1 MSAPALVGGFQVV
14 VSMRVLLVEDDQEVA
29 AYVAGG
35 LQSEGFDVSIS
46 RDGREGLNRAI
57 ADNWDIII
65 VDRKLPSV
73 DGLTLVKMLRT
84 ADTKV
89 PVLFLT
95 TMMGVG
101 DRIEGLNAGADD
113 YVVKPFA
120 FGELVARLN
129 AISRRGRQATPE
141 TRMSLGDIEID
152 LLRRSVLRG
161 GQVVELQPREF
172 RLLAFLMQNANEVVT
187 RTMLLENVWDFYF
200 TPQTN
205 VVETHVS
212 RLKSKL
218 NESGA
223 PNLIQTVRGIGYMI
237 KAV

>member
-35 LQSEGFDVSIS
+35 LQPEGFDVSIS
-46 RDGREGLNRAI
+46 RDGRVGLNRAI